1 MPVDIK
7 LVLSD
12 QEQLIYHSLNMVNLA
27 GQIVTKI
34 QSVRSNLPNLS
45 SEGAFHDFIGKGDSN
60 GGLSR
65 YHLKAQEFETICE
78 VLYRHSKNTYDTMI
92 DMDKVLATSIA
103 NLVLN
108 DPTAKAEDKEAIKR
122 DPKGSIDQIKRN
134 YQEYTKSLAGGAQ
147 Q

>member
-12 QEQLIYHSLNMVNLA
+12 QEQLIYHSLNMVNMA

-134 YQEYTKSLAGGAQ
+134 YRLFHRSTRSSI
-147 Q
+147 

>member
-1 MPVDIK
+1 
-7 LVLSD
+7 
-12 QEQLIYHSLNMVNLA
+12 MVNLA

-134 YQEYTKSLAGGAQ
+134 YQEYRKSLEGGAQ
-147 Q
+147 K

>member
-60 GGLSR
+60 GGLSS

-108 DPTAKAEDKEAIKR
+108 DPTSKAEDKEAIKR

-134 YQEYTKSLAGGAQ
+134 YQEYRKSLEGGAQ
-147 Q
+147 K

>member
-65 YHLKAQEFETICE
+65 YHLKAQEF
-78 VLYRHSKNTYDTMI
+78 
-92 DMDKVLATSIA
+92 
-103 NLVLN
+103 LN

-134 YQEYTKSLAGGAQ
+134 YQEYRKSLEGGAQ
-147 Q
+147 K

>member
-12 QEQLIYHSLNMVNLA
+12 QEQLIYHSLNMVNMA

-134 YQEYTKSLAGGAQ
+134 YQEYRKSLYRKIVL
-147 Q
+147 